1 MHWDLGQVNKMIG
14 VVCELLECVLRIMW
28 WVSTV
33 KVCVVHAVDQV
44 LDQQLTRPEDDMEEE
59 KDDVRDKVTFLNS
72 LEGLEGARKFMC
84 QFGVEDQVQTEQYS
98 LITQLEKE

>member
-1 MHWDLGQVNKMIG
+1 M
-14 VVCELLECVLRIMW
+14 
-28 WVSTV
+28 
-33 KVCVVHAVDQV
+33 CVVHAVDQV